1 MTMLA
6 RTLIIFFVLF
16 SFLSGCGQSPVQK
29 EVARGEVP
37 KLSDPTDAAQ
47 RLEML
52 GEYQKAALEYLKI
65 AAQTPPPTQQGHQL
79 SAIKAY
85 LKGGMLKDAKAE
97 LAKLEVSKSYG
108 LEIPLQLVE
117 ARIDLA
123 EQRVS
128 QAEKQLKGIEPSTL
142 PIPLQI
148 EYRQLQAT
156 TQLAK
161 GGVLEAVNEW
171 MAIDNLA
178 STDPALFKENHLELW
193 RNLSSLNQS
202 DLTKVSP
209 QGDSSYGWVALA
221 LLAKTSTQK
230 HLGPSLKNWQL
241 RYPNHPATQHIVP
254 TLEPNQIASPP
265 KQVALF
271 LPPVNHKFGK
281 AAEAI
286 KNGFFAAYAS
296 QEENR
301 PKIAIH
307 YVDEENLL
315 KVYQRVVD
323 DGTDFVVGPLLKDTL
338 AVLVDNYV
346 QLPIPTLG
354 LNHLDKPGNTGNLY
368 QFGLS
373 PEDEAKEVAKR
384 AWADGYKSALALVPA
399 GAGGWGEQ
407 ILAAFKSE
415 WEKLG
420 GQVVIKNTY
429 NIHNLKSTIPRVL
442 KKVTIADMAFMV
454 ALPQQAREI
463 RPMFH
468 STLGENFPI
477 YSISR
482 VYSGTPDPSQD
493 QNIDG
498 VVFVDMPWV
507 LAPNED
513 GAKMQASLQQSW
525 PEEVDKY
532 KRLYAFG
539 IDAYGLISQIQQ
551 LSQFQWQGQSGRLFV
566 DNTGVIHRDQLP
578 FARFVNGKP
587 QL

>member
-6 RTLIIFFVLF
+6 RTLMIFFVLF
-16 SFLSGCGQSPVQK
+16 SFLSGCGESPVK
-29 EVARGEVP
+29 EEVARGDIQ

-52 GEYQKAALEYLKI
+52 GEYQKAAQEYLTI
-65 AAQTPPPTQQGHQL
+65 AAQTSPPTQQGHQL
-79 SAIKAY
+79 SAIKAF
-85 LKGGMLKDAKAE
+85 LKGGMLKEAKAE
-97 LAKLEVSKSYG
+97 LAKLDAGQSYG
-108 LEIPLQLVE
+108 LEIPLQLVQ

-123 EQRVS
+123 EQRVGP
-128 QAEKQLKGIEPSTL
+128 AEKQLKGIEPSTL
-142 PIPLQI
+142 PTPLQI
-148 EYRQLQAT
+148 EYRQLQAA

-161 GGVLEAVNEW
+161 GEVVEAINEW
-171 MAIDNLA
+171 MAIDKLA
-178 STDPALFKENHLELW
+178 STDSALLKENHLELW
-193 RNLSSLNQS
+193 RNLTSINPS
-202 DLTKVSP
+202 DLTKVSQP
-209 QGDSSYGWVALA
+209 GDSSSGWIALA

-230 HLGPSLKNWQL
+230 HLSPSLKNWQL
-241 RYPNHPATQHIVP
+241 RFPNHPATQHIVP

-271 LPPVNHKFGK
+271 LPPINHKFGK

-296 QEENR
+296 REENR

-315 KVYQRVVD
+315 TVYQRVVD
-323 DGTDFVVGPLLKDTL
+323 AGTDFIVGPLLKDTL

-354 LNHLDKPGNTGNLY
+354 LNHLDQPVNTGNLY

-373 PEDEAKEVAKR
+373 PEDEAKEIAKR

-399 GAGGWGEQ
+399 GSKGWGEK
-407 ILAAFKSE
+407 ILAAFETE

-429 NIHNLKSTIPRVL
+429 HIHNLTSTIPRVL
-442 KKVTIADMAFMV
+442 KNVTEADMAFMV
-454 ALPQQAREI
+454 ALSRHAREI

-493 QNIDG
+493 QKLDG
-498 VVFVDMPWV
+498 VTFVDMPWV
-507 LAPNED
+507 LAPNEE
-513 GAKMQASLQQSW
+513 GAEMQASLQQSW
-525 PEEVDKY
+525 PDEIGKY
-532 KRLYAFG
+532 KRLYALG
-539 IDAYGLISQIQQ
+539 IDAYGLVSQLQQ
-551 LSQFQWQGQSGRLFV
+551 LSQLQWQGQSGRLFV
-566 DNTGVIHRDQLP
+566 DKTGVIHRDQLP
-578 FARFVNGKP
+578 FARFVNGNP
-587 QL
+587 Q